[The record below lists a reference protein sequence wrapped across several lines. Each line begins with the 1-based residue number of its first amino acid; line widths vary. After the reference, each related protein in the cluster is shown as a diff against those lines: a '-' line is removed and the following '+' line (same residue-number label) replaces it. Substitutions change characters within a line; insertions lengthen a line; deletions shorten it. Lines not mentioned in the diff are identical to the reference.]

1 LIVLDTETTGL
12 DPIKDEL
19 VAVGWS
25 DVYQYKPKIL
35 VRRLG
40 EPIDLFISRV
50 VFHLQKEKT
59 RTMVGYHIDFD
70 KEFLASHSDFF
81 LNWKTIDLVPYVE
94 SMFGYRYRLRTI
106 VKKIFNYDED
116 DEDGEKMPDLWEE
129 GKIDEI
135 RKHLAADVKR
145 TWLLANFFMPIIN
158 PSTVATTNHNV

>member
-35 VRRLG
+35 VRRPG
-40 EPIDLFISRV
+40 EPVDLFISRV

-59 RTMVGYHIDFD
+59 RTMVGYNIGFD
-70 KEFLASHSDFF
+70 LEFLTQASDFF
-81 LNWKTIDLVPYVE
+81 LNWDRIDLMNYVE
-94 SMFGYRYRLRTI
+94 AVFGYRYKLRTI

-116 DEDGEKMPDLWEE
+116 DENGDKMPELWKE
-129 GKIDEI
+129 GKINEI

-145 TWLLANFFMPIIN
+145 TWLLMNFFMPLIMREGGE
-158 PSTVATTNHNV
+158 